1 LTKSKLDEAYAYLLS
16 YYGEHQKIPIDSF
29 QELLGKGAT
38 RQQAIDLLADL
49 AEEDPLPFTPKEPSK
64 STPPQKEKPLL
75 LKPLIKKRTR
85 TKKNVDMA
93 EGSYSVPFLK
103 FFALPFS
110 VTALFLSAYFSVDFL
125 AKQFHWA
132 LAIALS
138 VTIIGFGTVCFECL
152 TLFTKRKSWGWAIL
166 FGVMWLGITVYS
178 VGTSISA
185 LYESYLLRVYNRQ
198 VTMEDTNAN
207 RRLYDSY
214 KEEEKEKAVLMEDK
228 RARLSI
234 QQSVLTEFA
243 TTEKQAAN
251 RKAYD
256 TAYWQAYQLEKEI
269 TALSNRISELRAKE
283 QELLKLDTGIARD
296 ASVEDRP
303 DIYRWLAKIFKT
315 NEDYMQFLL
324 QVIPASALDA
334 ISPLG
339 LYLFLFL
346 RKKEER

>member
-1 LTKSKLDEAYAYLLS
+1 
-16 YYGEHQKIPIDSF
+16 
-29 QELLGKGAT
+29 
-38 RQQAIDLLADL
+38 
-49 AEEDPLPFTPKEPSK
+49 
-64 STPPQKEKPLL
+64 
-75 LKPLIKKRTR
+75 
-85 TKKNVDMA
+85 MA

-103 FFALPFS
+103 FFALPFAIA
-110 VTALFLSAYFSVDFL
+110 ALFLSAYFSVSFL
-125 AKQFHWA
+125 SKQFHWV

-152 TLFTKRKSWGWAIL
+152 TLFTKRKSWGWSIL
-166 FGVMWLGITVYS
+166 FGIMWVGITVYS
-178 VGTSISA
+178 VGTSVSA

-207 RRLYDSY
+207 RKLYDSY
-214 KEEEKEKAVLMEDK
+214 KEEEKEKAILMDDK

-234 QQSVLTEFA
+234 QQTTLAEF
-243 TTEKQAAN
+243 TTAEKQAAN

-256 TAYWQAYQLEKEI
+256 VAYWQAYQLEKEI

-296 ASVEDRP
+296 ASIEDRP

-315 NEDYMQFLL
+315 NEDYMQFML